1 MQVLWAPWR
10 IEYILG
16 KKEKYCIFCAGED
29 RSKDKERLIL
39 YVGEHSIVLMNKFPY
54 NNGHL
59 LVAPKRH
66 IAELAHMNEEEA
78 KEVFDMLK
86 YSVSVLKE
94 VMKPDGF
101 NIGLNLGKVAGA
113 GIEQHLHFHIV
124 PRWNGDTNFM
134 TVLGEVRVIPEHIK
148 QTYEKLLPY
157 FQNKTKG
164 GGDEYI

>member
-16 KKEKYCIFCAGED
+16 EKEKECIFCAGDD
-29 RSKDKERLIL
+29 RSRDRERLIL
-39 YVGEHSIVLMNKFPY
+39 YVGEHCIVLMNKFPY

-66 IAELAHMNEEEA
+66 IPDLDLMNQEEA

-86 YSVSVLKE
+86 YSVSVLKKIL
-94 VMKPDGF
+94 KPDGF
-101 NIGLNLGKVAGA
+101 NVGLNLGKVAGA
-113 GIEQHLHFHIV
+113 GIEEHLHFHIV
-124 PRWNGDTNFM
+124 PRWNGDTNFI
-134 TVLGEVRVIPEHIK
+134 TVLGEVRVIPEHIR

-157 FQNKTKG
+157 FQDKNKRRAK
-164 GGDEYI
+164 